1 MQEKKLEKRQKITTQ
16 KLDAAAEVVLQMYLV
31 LSDFLPARLPRT
43 TCFSSLCMIVSEEME
58 G

>member
-1 MQEKKLEKRQKITTQ
+1 MGKIQKITTQ
-16 KLDAAAEVVLQMYLV
+16 KLDAAAEVVLQIYLV
-31 LSDFLPARLPRT
+31 LSDFLSARLPRT